1 MGECSL
7 IRGFTQLDEKTKTLI
22 EKYALGE
29 PCAALMCDMDSSAL
43 YGEVWLLAYE
53 DKLVLFD
60 IKGKFATYEF
70 SSLQEIKTEDFI
82 NSGQFVIKKDGTE
95 HPLAYYSNALAQPA
109 GRFCM
114 VLNKLMEKREL
125 TDEDFKIGGD
135 DNVCPTCGKPYKDMR
150 RKICPKCMNRK
161 AIFIRILGY
170 LPKYKFHLALM
181 LFFMLAVT
189 AAGVLRPY
197 VSGATFYD
205 EVLSEGG
212 KYYGKVLPIVLLL
225 IALEVFKL
233 LMGIFKDRVSAHISA
248 HIVFDIKC
256 QVFEAMQRLS
266 MSFFSSQHTG
276 SLMNRINSD
285 AEEISSCLLSYM
297 PEFITNAATLIGS
310 ALVMIFINPI
320 LAIIVFIPVPFT
332 IYMVK
337 VVFPKFRKV
346 KNASWQKRSILNGV
360 INDALSGVRVVK
372 AFGKENSE
380 IDRFDSAS
388 NQLYEATLKENI
400 QGARTFPLMG
410 YISQLG
416 GLFVWAVGG
425 AQVMSG
431 EHMTFGMLMTFVGY
445 MSMVLGPVDFMVNS
459 IDWITESLNS
469 AHRIFEIIDRKT
481 DVEPPRNPVRMENIK
496 GDIKLKNVRFSYEPN
511 KPVLKNIN
519 LHIREGEMIGLVG
532 HSGAGKSTITNIITR
547 LYDVEEGSVEIDGV
561 NVRDIEPNDLHRRI
575 GMVLQ
580 ETHLFSGTIAENIA
594 YARSDATFEEIVSA
608 AKKANAHDFI
618 MKLPDGYET
627 ELGKKGT
634 NLSGGERQRINIARA
649 ILLDPRILIL
659 DEATASVD
667 TETELKIQE
676 AINTLTKGRTTIAI
690 AHRLSTLKNADRLV
704 VIEHGEIAEIG
715 THEEL
720 EKSGG
725 IYADMLG
732 KQKDALSIRG
742 V

>member
-95 HPLAYYSNALAQPA
+95 YPLAYYSNALAQPA

-372 AFGKENSE
+372 AFGKEDSE

-496 GDIKLKNVRFSYEPN
+496 GDINLKNVRFSYEPN

>member
-1 MGECSL
+1 
-7 IRGFTQLDEKTKTLI
+7 
-22 EKYALGE
+22 
-29 PCAALMCDMDSSAL
+29 
-43 YGEVWLLAYE
+43 
-53 DKLVLFD
+53 
-60 IKGKFATYEF
+60 
-70 SSLQEIKTEDFI
+70 
-82 NSGQFVIKKDGTE
+82 
-95 HPLAYYSNALAQPA
+95 
-109 GRFCM
+109 
-114 VLNKLMEKREL
+114 
-125 TDEDFKIGGD
+125 
-135 DNVCPTCGKPYKDMR
+135 
-150 RKICPKCMNRK
+150 
-161 AIFIRILGY
+161 
-170 LPKYKFHLALM
+170 
-181 LFFMLAVT
+181 
-189 AAGVLRPY
+189 
-197 VSGATFYD
+197 
-205 EVLSEGG
+205 
-212 KYYGKVLPIVLLL
+212 
-225 IALEVFKL
+225 
-233 LMGIFKDRVSAHISA
+233 
-248 HIVFDIKC
+248 
-256 QVFEAMQRLS
+256 
-266 MSFFSSQHTG
+266 
-276 SLMNRINSD
+276 
-285 AEEISSCLLSYM
+285 
-297 PEFITNAATLIGS
+297 
-310 ALVMIFINPI
+310 
-320 LAIIVFIPVPFT
+320 
-332 IYMVK
+332 
-337 VVFPKFRKV
+337 
-346 KNASWQKRSILNGV
+346 
-360 INDALSGVRVVK
+360 
-372 AFGKENSE
+372 
-380 IDRFDSAS
+380 
-388 NQLYEATLKENI
+388 
-400 QGARTFPLMG
+400 
-410 YISQLG
+410 
-416 GLFVWAVGG
+416 
-425 AQVMSG
+425 
-431 EHMTFGMLMTFVGY
+431 
-445 MSMVLGPVDFMVNS
+445 
-459 IDWITESLNS
+459 
-469 AHRIFEIIDRKT
+469 
-481 DVEPPRNPVRMENIK
+481 MENIK